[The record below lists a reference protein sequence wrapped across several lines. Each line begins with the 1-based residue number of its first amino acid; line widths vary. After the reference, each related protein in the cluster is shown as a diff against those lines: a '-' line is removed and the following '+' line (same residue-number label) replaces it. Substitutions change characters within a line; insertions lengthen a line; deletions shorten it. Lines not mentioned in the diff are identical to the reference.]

1 MNDGGFTGSGLKL
14 HTDAFKIED
23 INLLIGALNKNF
35 SINASINKTS
45 INNQFTIY
53 ISKKDLPVVI
63 NLVKEHMHPSMLYLY
78 KLNID

>member
-1 MNDGGFTGSGLKL
+1 MDDGGFTGSGLKL

-35 SINASINKTS
+35 SIKASINKTS

-53 ISKKDLPVVI
+53 ISKKGFTCS
-63 NLVKEHMHPSMLYLY
+63 N
-78 KLNID
+78 

>member
-1 MNDGGFTGSGLKL
+1 MDDGGFTGSGLKL
-14 HTDAFKIED
+14 HTDAIKIED

-35 SINASINKTS
+35 SIKASINKTS

-63 NLVKEHMHPSMLYLY
+63 NLVKEHMHPSMLY